1 VFTNVNNCRFFLS
14 DFLNLNQFLLLS
26 LLVLIVFSYF
36 YIKEYKRELLGNIG
50 FGFIIIG
57 GLMNLFQWSKYGCVK
72 DFINFF
78 GLFFF
83 NFYDLMVCL
92 GILLVAITIWKKK

>member
-1 VFTNVNNCRFFLS
+1 
-14 DFLNLNQFLLLS
+14 